1 MRKILDT
8 AHQRRIR
15 LLEILL
21 SKNEYVTMSTLAK
34 EVEAS
39 ERTVAEDLTQLK
51 VKYSDELHME
61 ISRKNGVRLIHPNI
75 ASVSLIFRDTFQ
87 ESVALMWLKELLLHP
102 YQSMEYYEEKLF
114 ASKSTLQRM
123 LPRINNFLDVYD
135 MRIEAAGGLYS
146 IFSKDEGF
154 LRDFYASFLLE
165 LYGLN
170 LKEYDLSLDLS
181 ILSKITLANLKRSV
195 PKEHLTWIAQD
206 DLSLI
211 YRMMFYLVSLFR
223 EEHGFSMK
231 SQYPLE
237 SELDSEDFAALKQ
250 HFPRVTRENL
260 RGIHEYLY
268 LQQNGFHSE
277 QEKQQVTTEVL
288 RFIDRFTQRL
298 NYPTSSGQRDR
309 FLFVVLSIYF
319 KVKQRTK
326 DTSLL
331 FDRVYYFSESM
342 SRENPF
348 LYTVVKE
355 ELSTLSQNL
364 EFDFA
369 DNLHNI
375 LFWLLLA
382 EPSLAEVSRRK
393 TALLLSD
400 FGTPHRLFLKTRLE
414 HFFSTS
420 TIDLLVDLPED
431 YFLPDESILKKY
443 DIILT
448 TQPHSALRHPCVQVI
463 GDLCSMEDCFEIYE
477 KLKDS

>member
-75 ASVSLIFRDTFQ
+75 ASAGLVFRDTFQ

-181 ILSKITLANLKRSV
+181 VLSKITLANLKSAV
-195 PKEHLTWIAQD
+195 PKEHLAWIAQD
-206 DLSLI
+206 DLSMI

-237 SELDSEDFAALKQ
+237 SELDSEDLVVLRQ
-250 HFPRVTRENL
+250 YFPKVTKEIL
-260 RGIHEYLY
+260 RGTHEYLY
-268 LQQNGFHSE
+268 LQQSGFLTE
-277 QEKQQVTTEVL
+277 IEKEKVTKEL
-288 RFIDRFTQRL
+288 ERFIDRFTTRL
-298 NYPTSSGQRDR
+298 NFTATSVQKER
-309 FLFVVLSIYF
+309 FLFVLLSVYY
-319 KVKQRTK
+319 KAKLRRK

-331 FDRVYYFSESM
+331 FDRVYYFSEGLG
-342 SRENPF
+342 RENPF

-364 EFDFA
+364 EFDLTE
-369 DNLHNI
+369 NLHNI

-382 EPSLAEVSRRK
+382 EPSLAGVSRRK

-400 FGTPHRLFLKTRLE
+400 FGTPHRLFLKNRLE
-414 HFFSTS
+414 HFFSRS
-420 TIDLLVDLPED
+420 TLELLVDLPMD
-431 YFLPDESILKKY
+431 FSLPDASALKKY

-448 TQPHSALRHPCVQVI
+448 TLPDTALPHPCVQVI

>member
-21 SKNEYVTMSTLAK
+21 SKNDYVTMSALAK

-51 VKYSDELHME
+51 LKYSDELHME

-102 YQSMEYYEEKLF
+102 YQPMEYYEEKLF

-181 ILSKITLANLKRSV
+181 VLSKITLANLKSAV

-237 SELDSEDFAALKQ
+237 SELDSEDLVVLRQ
-250 HFPRVTRENL
+250 YFPKVTKETL
-260 RGIHEYLY
+260 RGTHEYLY
-268 LQQNGFHSE
+268 LQQSGFLT
-277 QEKQQVTTEVL
+277 EKEKEKVTKEL
-288 RFIDRFTQRL
+288 ERFIDRFTTRL
-298 NYPTSSGQRDR
+298 NFTATSVQKER
-309 FLFVVLSIYF
+309 FLFVLLSIYY
-319 KVKQRTK
+319 KAKLRRK

-331 FDRVYYFSESM
+331 FDRVYYFSEGLG
-342 SRENPF
+342 RENPF

-355 ELSTLSQNL
+355 ELSVLSQRL
-364 EFDFA
+364 DFDLHM
-369 DNLHNI
+369 NLHNI
-375 LFWLLLA
+375 LFWFLLA
-382 EPSLAEVSRRK
+382 EPSLAGVSRRK

-400 FGTPHRLFLKTRLE
+400 FGTPHSIFLKNRLE
-414 HFFSTS
+414 HFFKSTNM
-420 TIDLLVDLPED
+420 DLSVDLPID
-431 YFLPDESILKKY
+431 FSLPDESDLKKY

-448 TQPHSALRHPCVQVI
+448 TLPNSALPHPCVQVI
-463 GDLCSMEDCFEIYE
+463 GDLCSMEDCYDIYI
-477 KLKDS
+477 KLKEY

>member
-21 SKNEYVTMSTLAK
+21 SKNEYVTMGTLAK

-114 ASKSTLQRM
+114 ASKSTLLRM
-123 LPRINNFLDVYD
+123 MPRINHFLDDYD
-135 MRIEAAGGLYS
+135 MRFEVKGGLYR
-146 IFSKDEGF
+146 ILAKDEGF

-170 LKEYDLSLDLS
+170 LKEYDISLDLS
-181 ILSKITLANLKRSV
+181 VLSKITLANLKNAV
-195 PKEHLTWIAQD
+195 PKEHLAWIAQD
-206 DLSLI
+206 DLSLV
-211 YRMMFYLVSLFR
+211 YRMMFYLVSLIR

-231 SQYPLE
+231 SEYPLE
-237 SELDSEDFAALKQ
+237 LELDSEDFAALKQ

-298 NYPTSSGQRDR
+298 NYPTSSEQKDR

-331 FDRVYYFSESM
+331 FDRVYYFSESL

-355 ELSTLSQNL
+355 ELGTLSHNL
-364 EFDFA
+364 EFDLTE
-369 DNLHNI
+369 NLHNI
-375 LFWLLLA
+375 LFWLLLV
-382 EPSLAEVSRRK
+382 EPSLAGVSRRK

-400 FGTPHRLFLKTRLE
+400 FGTPHKLFLKNRLE
-414 HFFSTS
+414 HFFSRS
-420 TIDLLVDLPED
+420 TLELLVDLPMD
-431 YFLPDESILKKY
+431 FSLPDASALKKY

-448 TQPHSALRHPCVQVI
+448 TLPDTTLPHPFVQVI

>member
-21 SKNEYVTMSTLAK
+21 SKNEYVTMSALAK

-51 VKYSDELHME
+51 LKYSEELHME

-102 YQSMEYYEEKLF
+102 NQSMEYYEEKLF
-114 ASKSTLQRM
+114 ASKSTLLRM
-123 LPRINNFLDVYD
+123 LPRINHFLDDYD
-135 MRIEAAGGLYS
+135 MRFEVKGGLYR
-146 IFSKDEGF
+146 IFAKNEGF

-170 LKEYDLSLDLS
+170 LKEYDLSIDLS
-181 ILSKITLANLKRSV
+181 VLSKITLANLKNAV
-195 PKEHLTWIAQD
+195 PKEHLAWIAQD
-206 DLSLI
+206 DLSLV
-211 YRMMFYLVSLFR
+211 YRMMFYLVSLIR

-231 SQYPLE
+231 SEYPLE
-237 SELDSEDFAALKQ
+237 LELDSEDFAALKQ

-298 NYPTSSGQRDR
+298 NYPTSSEQKDR

-331 FDRVYYFSESM
+331 FDRVYYFSESL

-369 DNLHNI
+369 ENLHNI

-382 EPSLAEVSRRK
+382 EPSLAGVSRRK

-400 FGTPHRLFLKTRLE
+400 FGTPHSIFLKNRLE
-414 HFFSTS
+414 HFFKSTNM
-420 TIDLLVDLPED
+420 DLSVDLHKD
-431 YFLPDESILKKY
+431 FSLPDESALKKY
-443 DIILT
+443 DIILST
-448 TQPHSALRHPCVQVI
+448 LPDSALPHPCVQVI
-463 GDLCSMEDCFEIYE
+463 GDLCSMEDCYDIYE
-477 KLKDS
+477 KLKDN